1 MSSGSGARPTA
12 SLDGQP
18 SRWTAGDIVHPAIWI
33 FGPLLLWELAT
44 NLLHIPDYLLPA
56 PSEVVSRMLTDW
68 ERLLAHAGRS
78 TILIIEGFLLGAV
91 PGLAIGLAM
100 ASSRLVEK
108 ALYPLIV
115 FVQTT
120 PQIAIAPL
128 LIVWFGYGP
137 IPKVLLAAMLTFFPV
152 LVDSSTG
159 FKSIDPR
166 LFYVTRSMGASAWQT
181 FTRVQ
186 LPSAMPLIL
195 AGCRVSILT
204 AVTVVI
210 VVEFLS
216 SNEGLGFVAVRA
228 LSNQDLPLMFA
239 AIFVAVG
246 VGLALNYAIDAGEF
260 LLMPWMRAG
269 RA

>member
-1 MSSGSGARPTA
+1 MNSADR
-12 SLDGQP
+12 
-18 SRWTAGDIVHPAIWI
+18 SRESAEAGGGRRAIGEIAHPALWI
-33 FGPLLLWELAT
+33 LGPLILWELAT
-44 NLLHIPDYLLPA
+44 DLFQIPDYLLPA
-56 PSEVVSRMLTDW
+56 PSEIVSRMLTDW
-68 ERLLAHAGRS
+68 ERLLSHAGHS
-78 TILIIEGFLLGAV
+78 TVLIIEGFLLGAV
-91 PGLAIGLAM
+91 PGVAVGLAM

-108 ALYPLIV
+108 TLYPLIV

-137 IPKVLLAAMLTFFPV
+137 VPKVLLAAMLTFFPV
-152 LVDSSTG
+152 LIDSSTG
-159 FKSIDPR
+159 FKSIDRR
-166 LFYVTRSMGASAWQT
+166 LFYVSRSMGASIWQT
-181 FTRVQ
+181 FARIQ

-246 VGLALNYAIDAGEF
+246 IGLALNYAVDASES
-260 LLMPWMRAG
+260 LLMPWARAG
-269 RA
+269 RQ